1 MARTIDGQLI
11 GRNVSGIISVPFHPL
26 EARLHALAISL
37 VNLMQDL
44 FNQIAILNRPTGRSS
59 PIVPPPIRAPDRDTI
74 DRVGAISV
82 DAYLAVTWCNFER
95 SIHRREFRPL
105 IGLTRPSESF

>member
-26 EARLHALAISL
+26 EARLHALAIPL

-44 FNQIAILNRPTGRSS
+44 FNQIAILNRPTG
-59 PIVPPPIRAPDRDTI
+59 
-74 DRVGAISV
+74 
-82 DAYLAVTWCNFER
+82 
-95 SIHRREFRPL
+95 
-105 IGLTRPSESF
+105 